1 MKLLKR
7 YIQNTQSLK
16 MTNNDIL
23 RRLRYVFDFNDTKM
37 IEIFA
42 LADVDVRRGHIVAW
56 LVKDDDSTFEAC
68 KDHMLAAFLNGLIN
82 DKRGKK
88 EGATPKPER
97 QITNNI
103 ILMKLKI
110 ALNLQSE
117 DIIAIAKL
125 AGFVL
130 SAHEL
135 SSFMRRQ
142 GHRNYR
148 ECKDQVL
155 RNFLKGLQIE
165 LRGEK
170 TDMPA
175 SHSPYGKWMRPEH

>member
-1 MKLLKR
+1 
-7 YIQNTQSLK
+7 

-37 IEIFA
+37 IAIFA
-42 LADVDVRRGHIVAW
+42 LADVDVRRGHIIAW
-56 LVKDDDSTFEAC
+56 LVKDDDPTFEVC
-68 KDHMLAAFLNGLIN
+68 KDHMLATFLNGLIN
-82 DKRGKK
+82 DNRGKK
-88 EGATPKPER
+88 DGITPKPER
-97 QITNNI
+97 KITNNI
-103 ILMKLKI
+103 ILRKLKI

-117 DIIAIAKL
+117 NIIAITKL
-125 AGFVL
+125 AGLTL

-135 SSFMRRQ
+135 SSFMRRP

-155 RNFLKGLQIE
+155 RNFLSGLQIK

-170 TDMPA
+170 ADIP
-175 SHSPYGKWMRPEH
+175 SNNSPYDKWMS